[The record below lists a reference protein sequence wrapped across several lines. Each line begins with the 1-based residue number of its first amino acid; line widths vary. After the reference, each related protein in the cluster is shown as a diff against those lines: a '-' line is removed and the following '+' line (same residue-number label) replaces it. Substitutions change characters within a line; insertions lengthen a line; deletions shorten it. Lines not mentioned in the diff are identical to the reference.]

1 MPSRPAPKQT
11 AGRKSPNKRPPAG
24 KRIGTS
30 PPAPAHPHAHE
41 GARERRAQCAI
52 VTVSDSRTSATDA
65 GGDLA
70 ARLLGK
76 NGHTVAHRE
85 IVPDDLERIWGRAA
99 RLLNGGTHDLILFTG
114 GTGVSRRD
122 VTPEALRPLMEK
134 ELPGFGE
141 LFRLLSHA
149 EIGAAAFFSR
159 ALAGVC
165 GRSLLV
171 ALPGSPA
178 AVDLGL
184 TKLLLPELGHLV
196 FELRKHAPAAAGR
209 KVHP

>member
-1 MPSRPAPKQT
+1 MPSRPAPKKPAARKAPT
-11 AGRKSPNKRPPAG
+11 KKSPAKKTA
-24 KRIGTS
+24 
-30 PPAPAHPHAHE
+30 APAHPHARD
-41 GARERRAQCAI
+41 GARERRALCA
-52 VTVSDSRTSATDA
+52 VLTVSDSRTPATDA

-70 ARLLGK
+70 ARLLEK

-85 IVPDDLERIWGRAA
+85 IVPDDMERIWGRAA
-99 RLLNGGTHDLILFTG
+99 RLVNGGAHDLILLTG
-114 GTGVSRRD
+114 GTGASHRD
-122 VTPEALRPLMEK
+122 VTPEAIRPLIEK

-149 EIGAAAFFSR
+149 EIGTAAFFSR

-165 GRSLLV
+165 GRALVV

-178 AVDLGL
+178 AVELGL

-196 FELRKHAPAAAGR
+196 FELRKHAPAAAGL